1 MESQRI
7 NLKQISMRA
16 RTKKEIFRILHLEGD
31 IYLPP
36 IAQSNRKYIAG
47 VLSGKIKVSRLLT
60 TFYIAFEKLSIQEY
74 PSSTFG
80 RAKNEWNI
88 GFCLG

>member
-1 MESQRI
+1 MERQRI

-16 RTKKEIFRILHLEGD
+16 RTKKEIFRILQLERD

-47 VLSGKIKVSRLLT
+47 VLLGKIKINRVLT
-60 TFYIAFEKLSIQEY
+60 TIHIAFEKLSTQDY
-74 PSSTFG
+74 SSSTFG

-88 GFCLG
+88 GFC